1 MYDRGVGVGSIPQ
14 NRDLFQIGRRA
25 AASQIIRQSSLS
37 PRANAKRYT
46 RIQSRVSA
54 FRNQ

>member
-25 AASQIIRQSSLS
+25 AASQTSLS